1 MYQTA
6 FIPGRVDVHELET
19 LVTWL
24 SKKTGKAITVES
36 LIVVSTDSAEV
47 SNMLDSLR
55 DAMKNGKTAA
65 VQKVKRSK
73 PAKPA
78 KPANTDMGAASR
90 LIEETGEVVS
100 LRELKRRMAL
110 GEIKDQTVVIN
121 KRQERFVVFGNE
133 LIKEPQS

>member
-1 MYQTA
+1 
-6 FIPGRVDVHELET
+6 VDVHELET